1 MENQKK
7 NNLSHCGLLF
17 LAAVIWGTAFVA
29 QSAGMEKVGPFTFS
43 SIRFFLG
50 SFALVPVLTFRLKK
64 RLRTDMGDM
73 TGSDVRPNSE
83 KDPSAFRNRIRL
95 TAMAGGICGIILSVA
110 ANLQQVAMLD
120 APAGKAGFLTALYIV
135 LVPILGLFLKKK
147 TSAYTWLGVVVAV
160 VGLYFLCI
168 GREGDLHLQGSDI
181 LLLGC
186 ALVFA
191 MHILTV
197 DHFNGKGV
205 DGVAVA
211 CIQFFVAGV
220 ISFPGMLILDKAV
233 YHMPVSIPAIIDA
246 GWPILYA
253 GILSCGVAYTLQIV
267 GQKEVN
273 PTLASLIMSLE
284 SVTSVIAGMLILSEK
299 MTTDELIGCTLM
311 FGAILLAQIPP
322 RRRPGSEIPP
332 K

>member
-73 TGSDVRPNSE
+73 SGSD
-83 KDPSAFRNRIRL
+83 IRL
-95 TAMAGGICGIILSVA
+95 NPEGAPADLRSQLRPTVKAGIVCGIILSVA

-168 GREGDLHLQGSDI
+168 GRKGDLHLQGSDI